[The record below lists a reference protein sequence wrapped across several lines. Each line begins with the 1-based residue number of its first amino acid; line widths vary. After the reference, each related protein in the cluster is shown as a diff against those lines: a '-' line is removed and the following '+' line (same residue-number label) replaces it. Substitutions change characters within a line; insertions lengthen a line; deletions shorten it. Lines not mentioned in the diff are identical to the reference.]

1 MDKESNRGPGMPV
14 EGSKVRLVGLKN
26 PDLNEKIGH
35 INNYSRGGERVMV
48 ALEGQGLVKVKPK
61 QVEVI
66 EDPSGRG
73 RPGLDRRNSSR
84 RNMRSSSRDNGNGF
98 QAGGNFRGPR
108 QGGRGQ
114 HNESDFS
121 EKDLRIVPSSN
132 SVRDNASQSSQAS
145 KEIMETL
152 RSADSMFDLADT
164 SGDGVINQE
173 EFEFYMEK
181 HTSHDRKM
189 IRECFH
195 VIDVDQNG
203 DITRD
208 EVRNAFLKK
217 RRDLRG
223 GDISDKAK
231 SYEEE
236 LLEVSRD
243 ADALFDKAD
252 FDKNGA
258 LSVKEFELYMKRN
271 TQHSEAAISQ
281 LFHSMDVDNN
291 GFITREE
298 VRCAYVDRKTA
309 SGDKKSLMDILGL
322 DDDDM
327 ADVED
332 DVYNMFF
339 LCGLWDN
346 SFWFA
351 IFVFV
356 LKLGLIIIIAIDL
369 FTTGVFPDRD
379 DVQVLVLVTQLLLL
393 PVNVSV
399 QEELITT
406 FFIYANLKWS
416 QQILELHPGATKGK
430 FHVANLMRFLDGIAF
445 LFINTTLLLQA
456 TQVLS
461 AFLNFAALQ
470 FLSSIDNV
478 ALHLARDGYLT
489 ESLEQVAGDVLL
501 MKLPK
506 NHNDGVQVL
515 DSLMLAVVFFV
526 QLGAW

>member
-1 MDKESNRGPGMPV
+1 MPV

-48 ALEGQGLVKVKPK
+48 ALIDGPQGLVKVKPK

-73 RPGLDRRNSSR
+73 RPGLDRKNSSR
-84 RNMRSSSRDNGNGF
+84 RNMRSTSRDNRNGSHP
-98 QAGGNFRGPR
+98 GGNLRGPR
-108 QGGRGQ
+108 QGGRGH
-114 HNESDFS
+114 HNGSDFP
-121 EKDLRIVPSSN
+121 EKASSN
-132 SVRDNASQSSQAS
+132 SVHDNASLSSNMSQ
-145 KEIMETL
+145 EIMETL

-173 EFEFYMEK
+173 EFEFYMKK
-181 HTSHDRKM
+181 HTNHDKQM
-189 IRECFH
+189 IRECFY

-208 EVRNAFLKK
+208 EARNAFLKK
-217 RRDLRG
+217 RKDLRG
-223 GDISDKAK
+223 GEISDKAK

-258 LSVKEFELYMKRN
+258 LSITEFELYMKRN
-271 TQHSEAAISQ
+271 TKHSEAAIQQ
-281 LFHSMDVDNN
+281 LFHTMDADKN

-298 VRCAYVDRKTA
+298 VRSAYVDRKTA
-309 SGDKKSLMDILGL
+309 SGEKKSLMDILGL

-339 LCGLWDN
+339 LASYWDN

-351 IFVFV
+351 IGVFV
-356 LKLGLIIIIAIDL
+356 LKEALIIIIAIDL
-369 FTTGVFPDRD
+369 FINLTFPDPD
-379 DVQVLVLVTQLLLL
+379 DVKGSVQLTQLLLL
-393 PVNVSV
+393 PVNISV

-416 QQILELHPGATKGK
+416 PQILELHPGATAGK
-430 FHVANLMRFLDGIAF
+430 FHVANLMRFLDGFAF
-445 LFINTTLLLQA
+445 LFINTVLLLQA
-456 TQVLS
+456 VEVLT

-489 ESLEQVAGDVLL
+489 ESLERVAGDVLL

-506 NHNDGVQVL
+506 NHNGGTQIL
-515 DSLMLAVVFFV
+515 DSLMLVVLCAAQLAVWIWFQFV
-526 QLGAW
+526 R